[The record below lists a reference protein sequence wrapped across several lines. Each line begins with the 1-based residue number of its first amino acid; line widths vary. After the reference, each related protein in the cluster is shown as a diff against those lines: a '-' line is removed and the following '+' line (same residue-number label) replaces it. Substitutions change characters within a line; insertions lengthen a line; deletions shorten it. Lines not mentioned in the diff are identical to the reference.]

1 MKKNK
6 KIAAIDIGSH
16 NCRLLVVEKSAGKNK
31 VIFNHSK
38 PTNLIKNLSFNNE
51 FNSENISKTLNCL
64 IFFKKKIDE
73 FNILHYRC
81 VATEACRVVINPEFF
96 LTKVK
101 ETSGLNVDI
110 ISSEEEARLCL
121 KSCKIHLK
129 KIKQYG
135 VLFDIGGG
143 STEITFFEPDSDYLK
158 TTSISYGVINFEE
171 KVQIY
176 GEDLVRRKIIT
187 HFSQFYNENKSLSEK
202 FVSIGSCSTMTTL
215 CSVFQ
220 NLPFYN
226 PSKIEGFEMS
236 REQVINTIN
245 YINKLSVSD
254 LKTHPCIKEKYKL
267 LKSGI
272 EILLF
277 IIKVFPIKKIITTH
291 KGLRDAIID
300 EL

>member
-1 MKKNK
+1 M
-6 KIAAIDIGSH
+6 I
-16 NCRLLVVEKSAGKNK
+16 VEKGAKKKK

-51 FNSENISKTLNCL
+51 FNSENISNTLNCL

-73 FNILHYRC
+73 FKILNYRC

-101 ETSGLNVDI
+101 EASGLNVDI

-272 EILLF
+272 EILFF
-277 IIKVFPIKKIITTH
+277 IIKAFPINKIITTH

>member
-16 NCRLLVVEKSAGKNK
+16 NCRLMVVEKSAGKKK

-51 FNSENISKTLNCL
+51 FNIENISKTINCL

-73 FNILHYRC
+73 FNILNYRC

-143 STEITFFEPDSDYLK
+143 STEITFFKPDSDHLK

-171 KVQIY
+171 KVHIY

-245 YINKLSVSD
+245 YINKLSLSD

-272 EILLF
+272 EILFF
-277 IIKVFPIKKIITTH
+277 IIKVFPIKKIITTN

>member
-1 MKKNK
+1 M
-6 KIAAIDIGSH
+6 
-16 NCRLLVVEKSAGKNK
+16 VVEKSAGKK
-31 VIFNHSK
+31 KIIFNHSK

-51 FNSENISKTLNCL
+51 FNGKNISKTLNCL
-64 IFFKKKIDE
+64 IFFKRKIDE
-73 FNILHYRC
+73 FKIFNYRC

-129 KIKQYG
+129 KIEEYG
-135 VLFDIGGG
+135 ILFDIGGG
-143 STEITFFEPDSDYLK
+143 STEITFFEPDSNHLK

-176 GEDLVRRKIIT
+176 GKDLVKKKIIT

-226 PSKIEGFEMS
+226 PTKVEGFEMS
-236 REQVINTIN
+236 REHVIDTIN
-245 YINKLSVSD
+245 YVNKLSVND

-272 EILLF
+272 EILFF
-277 IIKVFPIKKIITTH
+277 IMKTFPIKKIITTH

>member
-1 MKKNK
+1 M
-6 KIAAIDIGSH
+6 I
-16 NCRLLVVEKSAGKNK
+16 VEKSAGKKK
-31 VIFNHSK
+31 VIFNHSQ

-51 FNSENISKTLNCL
+51 FNSENISKTINCL

-73 FNILHYRC
+73 FNILNYRC

-143 STEITFFEPDSDYLK
+143 STEITFFEPDSNHLK

-176 GEDLVRRKIIT
+176 GEDLVRRKN
-187 HFSQFYNENKSLSEK
+187 HYSFFSVL
-202 FVSIGSCSTMTTL
+202 
-215 CSVFQ
+215 
-220 NLPFYN
+220 
-226 PSKIEGFEMS
+226 
-236 REQVINTIN
+236 
-245 YINKLSVSD
+245 
-254 LKTHPCIKEKYKL
+254 
-267 LKSGI
+267 
-272 EILLF
+272 
-277 IIKVFPIKKIITTH
+277 
-291 KGLRDAIID
+291 
-300 EL
+300 